1 MVSFI
6 EISKIIAQNI
16 VDEMKKIIK
25 KDLNFIKINGEILA
39 STDKKRIG
47 TFHEG
52 GLKALT
58 SNKIIVVDWD
68 EQYPGSKKGV
78 NIPVKFYNET
88 IGVIGISGDKEEVE
102 KYGEIIKRM
111 TEILIKE
118 AFILKKEE
126 RDNENDRLI
135 IETLLYSAN
144 NSFIKNTIIS
154 KEIEKIENSL
164 TKTVIISKIDLF
176 KDYDY
181 EIIKRIFNS
190 IKTQIKKN
198 MGYLLINQNTI
209 TIILLNKKNS
219 DIKKIIDHLK
229 QEIEANENI
238 KIYFG
243 IGEAKININD
253 LIISYNEAL
262 NSLEWCLKD
271 KKEFIFYENLDL
283 EILLNKIDTDTS
295 LKYKNKIFK
304 TLSYPE
310 IDEYKNIFFYYEK
323 YNGSLKKISS
333 ELFMHI
339 NTLQYKLNKFTE
351 KTSLDIRN
359 YKDFS
364 KIKLAFM
371 ISENLYHS

>member
-1 MVSFI
+1 MSFI

-39 STDKKRIG
+39 STNKKRIG
-47 TFHEG
+47 NFHEG
-52 GLKALT
+52 ALKALN
-58 SNKIIVVDWD
+58 SNKTVVIDWD

-78 NIPVKFYNET
+78 NIPVKLYDET

-135 IETLLYSAN
+135 IETLLN
-144 NSFIKNTIIS
+144 NTTNSFIKNTIIS
-154 KEIEKIENSL
+154 KEIEKIEKSL
-164 TKTVIISKIDLF
+164 TKTVIVSKIDLF

-181 EIIKRIFNS
+181 EIIKKVFNT
-190 IKTQIKKN
+190 IKTKIKKN
-198 MGYLLINQNTI
+198 LGYLLINQNI
-209 TIILLNKKNS
+209 VTIILLNKKNN
-219 DIKKIIDHLK
+219 DIKKIIDYLK
-229 QEIEANENI
+229 QEIESNENI
-238 KIYFG
+238 KLYFG
-243 IGEAKININD
+243 IGEIKINNND
-253 LIISYNEAL
+253 LITSYTEAL

-283 EILLNKIDTDTS
+283 EILLNKIDNNTS

-304 TLSYPE
+304 TLSNSE
-310 IDEYKNIFFYYEK
+310 ICEYKNIFFYYEK

-351 KTSLDIRN
+351 KTNLDIRN

-371 ISENLYHS
+371 IFENFYYS

>member
-1 MVSFI
+1 MSFI

-39 STDKKRIG
+39 STNKKRIG
-47 TFHEG
+47 NFHEG
-52 GLKALT
+52 ALKALN
-58 SNKIIVVDWD
+58 SNKTVVIDWD

-78 NIPVKFYNET
+78 NIPVKLYDET

-135 IETLLYSAN
+135 IETLLN
-144 NSFIKNTIIS
+144 NTTNSFIKNTIIS
-154 KEIEKIENSL
+154 KEIEKIEKSL
-164 TKTVIISKIDLF
+164 TKTVIVSKIDLF

-181 EIIKRIFNS
+181 EIIKKVFNT
-190 IKTQIKKN
+190 IKTKIKKN
-198 MGYLLINQNTI
+198 LGYLLINQNI
-209 TIILLNKKNS
+209 VTIILLNKKNN
-219 DIKKIIDHLK
+219 DIKKIIDYLK
-229 QEIEANENI
+229 QEIESNENI
-238 KIYFG
+238 KLYFG
-243 IGEAKININD
+243 IGEIKINNND
-253 LIISYNEAL
+253 LITSYTEAL

-283 EILLNKIDTDTS
+283 EILLNKIDNNTS

-304 TLSYPE
+304 TLSNSE
-310 IDEYKNIFFYYEK
+310 ICEYKNIFFYYK
-323 YNGSLKKISS
+323 NIMAL
-333 ELFMHI
+333 
-339 NTLQYKLNKFTE
+339 
-351 KTSLDIRN
+351 
-359 YKDFS
+359 
-364 KIKLAFM
+364 
-371 ISENLYHS
+371 